1 MSRIFASWG
10 YCIHKIAQN
19 SFLTKNNLFKETA
32 RTRLFLQSLL
42 LDKIYKKNEF
52 RPIMEKEIE
61 VSIVLPTY
69 NESMNI
75 PNLVNRIDN
84 SLALD
89 KEIIIVDDNSP
100 DKTWEIAEKLK
111 NKNVRVIRRIE
122 ERGLVTAIQKGIDE
136 AKGKYIVWMDADGS
150 MPPEKI
156 SEMISLLK
164 EHDVVVGSRYAKGGK
179 DQRTFLRV
187 ASSRFINLAAN
198 VILNF
203 KVLDYDS
210 GFVAAKKEVLKEFP
224 LDKKAAYGDYC
235 IKFLYNAGKKY
246 KVKEIPF
253 TFIDRSAGESKT
265 ASSLTGLF
273 KFGILYLKMIVDV
286 RRGK

>member
-1 MSRIFASWG
+1 
-10 YCIHKIAQN
+10 
-19 SFLTKNNLFKETA
+19 
-32 RTRLFLQSLL
+32 
-42 LDKIYKKNEF
+42 
-52 RPIMEKEIE
+52 MERDIE

-75 PNLVNRIDN
+75 PALINRIEN
-84 SLALD
+84 SIGID

-100 DKTWEIAEKLK
+100 DKTWEIAENLN
-111 NKNVRVIRRIE
+111 NKNVRVIRRTE

-136 AKGKYIVWMDADGS
+136 AKGKYVVWMDADGS

-156 SEMISLLK
+156 PEMIRNLEK
-164 EHDVVVGSRYAKGGK
+164 YDVVVGSRYAKGGK
-179 DQRTFLRV
+179 DQRTMLRV

-198 VILNF
+198 LVLNF

-210 GFVAAKKEVLKEFP
+210 GFVAARKQVLIDIP

-235 IKFLYNAGKKY
+235 IKFLYKAGKKY
-246 KVKEIPF
+246 KVKEVPF
-253 TFIDRSAGESKT
+253 TFIDRTAGESKT
-265 ASSLTGLF
+265 ASSLGGLF
-273 KFGILYLKMIVDV
+273 KFGMLYLKMIVDV